1 MNGTVRHIH
10 RAPERGAPP
19 EPAEAVRAVAG
30 AGLRGDRYF
39 RRGGTFSD
47 RDGSELTLI
56 EAEALAAVERDYD
69 IDLDPGMHRR
79 NITTEGVSLNHL
91 VGTEFGVGEAVCRG
105 TELCEPCSYL
115 ERHLESNGV
124 RNALVH
130 RGGLRCRILDGGR
143 IRVGDGVETL
153 DGPTGTDK
161 P

>member
-1 MNGTVRHIH
+1 VNGTVRHIH

-19 EPAEAVRAVAG
+19 EPAEAVR
-30 AGLRGDRYF
+30 
-39 RRGGTFSD
+39 
-47 RDGSELTLI
+47 
-56 EAEALAAVERDYD
+56 
-69 IDLDPGMHRR
+69 
-79 NITTEGVSLNHL
+79 GVSLNHL

-153 DGPTGTDK
+153 DGPSGTDK

>member
-10 RAPERGAPP
+10 CAPEQGAQP
-19 EPAEAVRAVAG
+19 EPVEAVQAVAG

-47 RDGSELTLI
+47 REGSELTLI
-56 EAEALAAVERDYD
+56 EGEALAAVERDYG

-79 NITTEGVSLNHL
+79 NITTEAVSLNHL
-91 VGTEFGVGEAVCRG
+91 VDTEFRIGEAVCTG

-124 RNALVH
+124 RDALVH

-143 IRVGDGVETL
+143 IRIGDGIETV
-153 DGPTGTDK
+153 DNATGTSK